1 MELLT
6 GRNPERS
13 DDSGT
18 SLPCWV
24 RQNFHG
30 QWCDVKLLRENQ
42 MARQEMTKMMQ
53 LAIECVS
60 SESERRPTMEKV
72 VHQIED
78 ICELTE
84 GRSDSI
90 GSSVDNTGE
99 GPSMRTG
106 MIF

>member
-30 QWCDVKLLRENQ
+30 QWRDVKLSGENQ
-42 MARQEMTKMMQ
+42 MAKQEMTKMMQ
-53 LAIECVS
+53 LAIECVC
-60 SESERRPTMEKV
+60 SEPDRRPPMERV
-72 VHQIED
+72 VQHIED

-90 GSSVDNTGE
+90 DSSVDNTSE
-99 GPSMRTG
+99 GPSIRTG